1 MRAIAFLV
9 VAGLIAVARP
19 ASAEP
24 QAAPGKKD
32 KKQQVEKRGAPTP
45 DPAAQPGYGLGSV
58 AAMAARAAEGAT
70 RDVDAKTV
78 ETRRLDLT
86 PRRQLDSGVGT
97 RADRRGS
104 ERGTGIA
111 LPDDTDWKVQAVQVG
126 GMAAL
131 FGALVAV
138 CGGGRCLLPGADDA
152 SERIGPPPGL
162 QVRPEPKLRDPR

>member
-24 QAAPGKKD
+24 QAAPSKKE
-32 KKQQVEKRGAPTP
+32 KKEQEKRGAPTP
-45 DPAAQPGYGLGSV
+45 GPAAQSGYGLGSV
-58 AAMAARAAEGAT
+58 AAMAARAAEGTTQAT
-70 RDVDAKTV
+70 DARLA
-78 ETRRLDLT
+78 ESRRLDLT
-86 PRRQLDSGVGT
+86 PRRQLESGVGG

-104 ERGTGIA
+104 ERGTGIT
-111 LPDDTDWKVQAVQVG
+111 LPDDTDWKVQAAQVG

-138 CGGGRCLLPGADDA
+138 CGGGRCLLPGSDDA
-152 SERIGPPPGL
+152 AERIGPPPGL
-162 QVRPEPKLRDPR
+162 QTRSEPKLRDPR